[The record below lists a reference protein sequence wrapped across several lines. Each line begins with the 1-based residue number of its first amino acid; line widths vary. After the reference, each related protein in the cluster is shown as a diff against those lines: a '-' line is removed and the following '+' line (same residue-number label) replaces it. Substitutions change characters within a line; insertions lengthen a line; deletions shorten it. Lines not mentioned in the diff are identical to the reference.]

1 MERSLCNISVG
12 DKVYFLSSSITSEQN
27 DPEFRVTLIEASC
40 LKAWKG
46 TFGDI
51 QENAK
56 CIDLQEDEL
65 VDLTRKALTRQNM
78 GDINFEYQVSSKK
91 NKVELSWKKVVSSVK
106 FQVGKV
112 SLDAVSSSQET
123 IQDTLLHSIETITDL
138 KGSIYRLESEN
149 DRLSNERKQA
159 LTRLEKCVVQK
170 EEMEGDLYGKFAVI
184 VNEKKAK
191 IRELKDRPLAASIH
205 GDSDS
210 HRSEAMKRDSDD
222 AMDLGDDDTDEERQ
236 REESL
241 RKKQK
246 KTTAPSQTRTK
257 RSDDSVTFDEELPE
271 DTTSKARRR
280 RREPTSRKTATSEKP
295 AIPKVP
301 SSGTPSTSRTPSM
314 RKTPSREKSQ
324 TETDNV
330 DDLLDQF

>member
-159 LTRLEKCVVQK
+159 LT
-170 EEMEGDLYGKFAVI
+170 FAVI

>member
-1 MERSLCNISVG
+1 
-12 DKVYFLSSSITSEQN
+12 
-27 DPEFRVTLIEASC
+27 
-40 LKAWKG
+40 
-46 TFGDI
+46 
-51 QENAK
+51 
-56 CIDLQEDEL
+56 
-65 VDLTRKALTRQNM
+65 
-78 GDINFEYQVSSKK
+78 
-91 NKVELSWKKVVSSVK
+91 
-106 FQVGKV
+106 
-112 SLDAVSSSQET
+112 
-123 IQDTLLHSIETITDL
+123 
-138 KGSIYRLESEN
+138 
-149 DRLSNERKQA
+149 
-159 LTRLEKCVVQK
+159 
-170 EEMEGDLYGKFAVI
+170 MEGDLYGKFAVI

-205 GDSDS
+205 GDSGSQSSS

-246 KTTAPSQTRTK
+246 KTTVPSQNRTK

-301 SSGTPSTSRTPSM
+301 SSG
-314 RKTPSREKSQ
+314 
-324 TETDNV
+324 
-330 DDLLDQF
+330 